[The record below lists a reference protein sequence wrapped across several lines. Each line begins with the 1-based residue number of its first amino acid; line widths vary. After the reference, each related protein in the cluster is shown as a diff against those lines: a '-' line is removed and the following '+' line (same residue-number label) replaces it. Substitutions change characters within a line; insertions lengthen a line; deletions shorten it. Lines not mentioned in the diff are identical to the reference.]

1 VTTIIRTVCAHD
13 CPDMC
18 SILAHVE
25 DGRLVRVE
33 GDPDQPFTAG
43 FVCAKVRREPELVH
57 SADRVRTPLRRTGP
71 KGAGQFEPVSWDEA
85 LDELTRRW
93 QAIRRQDGPLAILG
107 YCYSAHQGQLNRWL
121 PMALFHTLGTTRL
134 QPGTICDTCSDVAW
148 EMTCG
153 PVGGADPESMIDSDL
168 IISWSADLVTTA
180 VHAWA
185 KTEEARARG
194 SQLVVID
201 PRRSRTAAQADWHI
215 APRIG
220 TDAALALGVMHV
232 LVRDGLADRGYL
244 ARQTV
249 GFDRLER
256 EVLPR
261 FAPGRVSEITGL
273 PAADIERLAHL
284 YGRARAPYIRIGFG
298 MSRNSQGGQAIR
310 AVACLPAVVGAYAK
324 RGGGALLATVGGFGF
339 SFEAVRRPS
348 GPAATRLVNH
358 SLLGQALLE
367 MRDPPIRALFVSANN
382 PAVTCPDSAA
392 VRRGLMREDL
402 FTVVHDP
409 FLTDTARYADLVLPA
424 TTYLETEDLFR
435 AYGAYY
441 VQYAPQAVPAQGE
454 AWSNLRL
461 AQELA
466 RRLGVHDAVFSMD
479 TRELVRTAFVDAT
492 GPAALID
499 PEALRTAGP
508 VKIDPYPDGQRFGTP
523 SGKLE
528 FYSETLASKGLS
540 PMPDWHE
547 DPQET
552 ADGRRWPLRLL
563 TAPGYFQSH
572 TAFTGNRALR
582 RREGVPVVILH
593 PADAARRGL
602 RAEDGVELFNDLGA
616 VRMRLRVSDEVAP
629 GVVLV
634 PGQRPAGEALSG
646 TVNVLCGDR
655 LSDLGEGATYQST
668 FLDVRRAASA

>member
-1 VTTIIRTVCAHD
+1 VTTVIRTVCAHD

-57 SADRVRTPLRRTGP
+57 SVDRVRTPLRRTGP
-71 KGAGQFEPVSWDEA
+71 KGAAEFQPVSWAEA
-85 LDELTRRW
+85 LDELVGRW
-93 QAIRRQDGPLAILG
+93 QAIRREDGPLAILG

-121 PMALFHTLGTTRL
+121 PMALFHALGTTRL
-134 QPGTICDTCSDVAW
+134 QPGTICDTCADVAW

-153 PVGGADPESMIDSDL
+153 PVGGADPEAMVHSDL

-185 KTEEARARG
+185 KTEEARAAGAR
-194 SQLVVID
+194 LVVID
-201 PRRSRTAAQADWHI
+201 PRRSRTAARADWHV

-220 TDAALALGVMHV
+220 TDAALALGLMHV
-232 LVRDGLADRGYL
+232 LVRDGLADRDYL

-256 EVLPR
+256 DVLPR
-261 FAPGRVSEITGL
+261 FVPERVAGITGL

-298 MSRNSQGGQAIR
+298 MSRSSQGGQAVR

-339 SFEAVRRPS
+339 SFDAVRRPS
-348 GPAATRLVNH
+348 GPVATRLVNH
-358 SLLGQALLE
+358 SRLGQALLE
-367 MRDPPIRALFVSANN
+367 LRDPPIRALFVSANN

-441 VQYAPQAVPAQGE
+441 VQFAPQAVPAQGE
-454 AWSNLRL
+454 AWSNLKL
-461 AQELA
+461 AQELG
-466 RRLGVHDAVFSMD
+466 RRLGARDAVFSM
-479 TRELVRTAFVDAT
+479 TIEELVRTAFVGAT
-492 GPAALID
+492 GPAAALD
-499 PEALRTAGP
+499 PDALRTAGP
-508 VKIDPYPDGQRFGTP
+508 VKVDPYPDGQRFRTP

-528 FYSETLASKGLS
+528 FYSEALAAQGL
-540 PMPDWHE
+540 PPLPDWRE
-547 DPQET
+547 DAEES
-552 ADGRRWPLRLL
+552 ALGRRWPLRLL

-572 TAFTGNRALR
+572 TAFTGNRALK
-582 RREGVPVVILH
+582 RREGAPVAVLH
-593 PADAARRGL
+593 PAEAARRGL
-602 RAEDGVELFNDLGA
+602 RADDGVELYNDLGT
-616 VRMRLRVSDEVAP
+616 VGMRLRVSDEVGP

-646 TVNVLCGDR
+646 TINLLCGDR
-655 LSDLGEGATYQST
+655 LTDLGEGATYQST
-668 FLDVRRAASA
+668 FLDVRAATGT